1 MGVRPLNG
9 AAREGVFFCALP
21 IRTKNID
28 RRAVELQHRAQKKN
42 PGGAGVRDR
51 DMSEGGLLRQ
61 REAEAD
67 AIVSIRGRV
76 GVVRDER
83 RIDLEIVVGSNGDGT
98 AEGIVGREL

>member
-1 MGVRPLNG
+1 MRPYPFGRKTSTAGLSS
-9 AAREGVFFCALP
+9 F
-21 IRTKNID
+21 NI
-28 RRAVELQHRAQKKN
+28 EHKKKN

-51 DMSEGGLLRQ
+51 DMSKGGLLRQ

-67 AIVSIRGRV
+67 AIVSIGGWI